1 MLNFHQFY
9 YNYIL
14 ESYDGLH
21 PEIQHHLKNNA
32 HPSVITATMKKIEK
46 RGESTGFEK
55 QSNGSSRVFIP
66 HKQPAKI
73 NLDGKETHVPVGTKL
88 SIQSPLDKHTGSHE
102 RLGQMQNRAEVE
114 GSTFGHGIFH
124 RHADSNNYRTN
135 PHGVVAS
142 VTDHDAE
149 NHHHVTM
156 LKLDK
161 FNSKDLADS
170 TKNADHPKGLTL
182 KKVKGALE
190 HEHDLAN
197 GRGGHSAAV
206 YGHKTREDIEKTK
219 EHPYVDDLIRHM
231 HDTGTHPGDFSPR
244 NLGVHT
250 HPHTGEKRVLYVDHG
265 ATDEVLKTY
274 GRARKAMY
282 SSNRGW

>member
-1 MLNFHQFY
+1 MISFAQFSQTFL
-9 YNYIL
+9 L
-14 ESYDGLH
+14 ESYDGVH
-21 PEIQHHLKNNA
+21 PEIQHLLKSGA
-32 HPSVITATMKKIEK
+32 HPTQITHAMKRIEK

-55 QSNGSSRVFIP
+55 QSKGSSRVFIA
-66 HKQPAKI
+66 HKQPEKI
-73 NLDGKETHVPVGTKL
+73 TLDGKETHVPVGTKL

-102 RLGQMQNRAEVE
+102 RIGQMQNRAEVE
-114 GSTFGHGIFH
+114 GSNVGHGIFH
-124 RHADSNNYRTN
+124 RHADSKNFHTN

-142 VTDHDAE
+142 VTDHDHE

-161 FNSKDLADS
+161 YNTKDLADS
-170 TKNADHPKGLTL
+170 TKTKDHPKGLTL

-190 HEHDLAN
+190 HEHDLAR
-197 GRGGHSAAV
+197 GRSVSSPHI
-206 YGHKTREDIEKTK
+206 YGHKTHEEIEKTK

-250 HPHTGEKRVLYVDHG
+250 HPHTGEKRVLYTDHG

-274 GRARKAMY
+274 GKARQNMAKAH
-282 SSNRGW
+282 RGW